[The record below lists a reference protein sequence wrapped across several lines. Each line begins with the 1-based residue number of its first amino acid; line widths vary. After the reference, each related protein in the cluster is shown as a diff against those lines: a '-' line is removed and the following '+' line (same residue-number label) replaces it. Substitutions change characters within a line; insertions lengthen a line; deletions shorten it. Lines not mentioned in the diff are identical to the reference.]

1 MTPNSVAIA
10 IVSAP
15 SAADIGF
22 SGMPVSQSSSE
33 AQPVASTVGTSGTSA
48 RPGER

>member
-15 SAADIGF
+15 SAADIGL
-22 SGMPVSQSSSE
+22 SGMPVTQSRSE
-33 AQPVASTVGTSGTSA
+33 AHPVASTVGSSGTRA
-48 RPGER
+48 RRQER